1 MTKIVSDY
9 FGSTKEGLKVTRY
22 TLTNKSGAN
31 VKILDL
37 GGTITEI
44 NVPDK
49 DGNLGDVTLGFDN
62 VSDYE
67 EKFGYFGAI
76 NGRVAN
82 RIAGGQ
88 FTLDGVTYN
97 LCINYGPNALHG
109 GKVGFD
115 KKIWEASVKED
126 KLVLKYVS
134 ADGEEN
140 YPGELTVTVVY
151 GFDDDNKLSIDYT
164 ATTTKATPINLSNH
178 AFYNIAGHGTGHLN
192 GQTITMYAE
201 TYLPLDEHTI
211 PTGEIRP
218 VAGTEYDLRQ
228 PVDLGERVKIV
239 SEGRGFDTNFC
250 LDNNGALKLATRF
263 EHKLTG
269 RFLDVYTTEP
279 GMQFYTS
286 YLMAN
291 MKGKGG
297 VDYGPFAGYVL
308 EAQHYPD
315 SVNKPQFP
323 NSILRPGETYT
334 QKTIYHFGLL

>member
-1 MTKIVSDY
+1 MSTINSDEFGTTKD
-9 FGSTKEGLKVTRY
+9 GRKVTRY
-22 TLTNKSGAN
+22 TLSNKSGAS
-31 VKILDL
+31 VRILDL
-37 GGTITEI
+37 GGIITEI

-49 DGNLGDVTLGFDN
+49 DGNIGDVNLGFDS

-67 EKFGYFGAI
+67 EKPGYIGKLI
-76 NGRVAN
+76 GRVAN

-88 FTLDGVTYN
+88 FTLDGETYH
-97 LCINYGPNALHG
+97 LFINNGPNSLHG

-115 KKIWEASVKED
+115 QVWEASVKED

-164 ATTTKATPINLSNH
+164 ATTTKATPINLTNH
-178 AFYNIAGHGTGHLN
+178 AYFNLAGHGTGHINDL
-192 GQTITMYAE
+192 TVTMHADS
-201 TYLPLDEHTI
+201 YLPLNENTI
-211 PTGEIRP
+211 PTGEIRS
-218 VAGTEYDLRQ
+218 VAGSGYDLRQ
-228 PVDLGERVKIV
+228 PVSLGERLKEVAD
-239 SEGRGFDTNFC
+239 GRGFDINFC
-250 LDNNGALKLATRF
+250 LDNNGALKLATRV
-263 EHKLTG
+263 EHGQSG
-269 RFLDVYTTEP
+269 RYMDVYTTEP
-279 GMQFYTS
+279 GMQFYTA
-286 YLMAN
+286 YWLAN

-297 VDYGPFAGYVL
+297 AEYGQFAGLCL